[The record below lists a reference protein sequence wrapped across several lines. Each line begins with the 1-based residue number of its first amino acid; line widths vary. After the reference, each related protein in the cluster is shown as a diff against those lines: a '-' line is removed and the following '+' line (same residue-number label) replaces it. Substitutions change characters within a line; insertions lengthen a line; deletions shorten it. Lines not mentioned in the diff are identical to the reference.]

1 MKFSYLICVVAF
13 LASVS
18 QAAPSAK
25 KDVDSGVFKDRKAP
39 LLWQD
44 NAYVEETRVSWE
56 GAKKYCEELK
66 LAGFKDWRLPTVEEL
81 RGLNLQNQYLV
92 YSHEGFYWSSTENS
106 QKKEYIDAVNLSMG
120 IVMPLSKELKNQ
132 NRCVRTIK

>member
-1 MKFSYLICVVAF
+1 MKFSYLICVVAL

-25 KDVDSGVFKDRKAP
+25 KDVNSGVFKDRKAP

-44 NAYVEETRVSWE
+44 NAYAEEARVSWE
-56 GAKKYCEELK
+56 GAKKYCEGLK

-81 RGLNLQNQYLV
+81 RGLNLQNQYLA